1 MQNIKIVESI
11 RVFLEKEAQ
20 FGRRVNLYKI
30 NSNLPEYFKNLK
42 IKVELDNCKEIILKE
57 ESKLELGGVNKKSFS
72 LIFPINEQECVNDG
86 IITLI
91 GPEIHCISEP
101 SIDFGIFILI
111 GLKRINDNDF
121 DVLRHFNFIS
131 NGIEGF
137 MIRTIPRRFW
147 CRISENVINEFSFE
161 FFGNAI
167 MYLYKK
173 KFKDL
178 IKSMEIIFI
187 NSHPDLIDEFI
198 EVTSD
203 IREDVESKWKEKV
216 EKWKKR
222 VDCDYDWD
230 CEECIYY
237 EVCEDVKDVLEERNK
252 IEN

>member
-1 MQNIKIVESI
+1 
-11 RVFLEKEAQ
+11 
-20 FGRRVNLYKI
+20 
-30 NSNLPEYFKNLK
+30 
-42 IKVELDNCKEIILKE
+42 
-57 ESKLELGGVNKKSFS
+57 
-72 LIFPINEQECVNDG
+72 
-86 IITLI
+86 
-91 GPEIHCISEP
+91 
-101 SIDFGIFILI
+101 
-111 GLKRINDNDF
+111 
-121 DVLRHFNFIS
+121 
-131 NGIEGF
+131 

-167 MYLYKK
+167 MYLYKQ

-187 NSHPDLIDEFI
+187 NSYPDLIDEFI
-198 EVTSD
+198 EITSD
-203 IREDVESKWKEKV
+203 IREYVESKWKEKV